1 MYLRTTSRKNK
12 DGSVVE
18 YYQLAHNERHP
29 VTRKPVAHIIH
40 SFGRAD
46 ELDRDQLVRLCQ
58 SIARVCGL
66 QVIDPLADA
75 EGRTL
80 DSSVGLPKDLKL
92 IRTLPLGTPLVI
104 EALWERLGIG
114 KTFRDICKTRGYKV
128 PYERALLAMVANRLC
143 EPESKLGVWDRW
155 LQKVYMPSCDSLKL
169 ENMYEAM
176 DLFYEHAEEIE
187 KQIFNQTANL
197 FNLQVDLIFY
207 DTTTASFSI
216 NYGDD
221 EDSEG
226 SYRKFGHCKEGGWGP
241 QVVVA
246 LAVTRDG
253 LPVKSWVFPGNTT
266 DVTTVEKVRSDL
278 RGWNLNRAIF
288 VADSGVNSEDNRVE
302 LSRACGKYLL
312 ATRMASVAEIKK
324 DVLTKRGRYTVIKD
338 NLHAKEVIVG
348 DGERRRRYILCYNP
362 KEAER
367 QKKHREQIV
376 AFLEKELER
385 HRSRKATAQWAIE
398 LLASHRY
405 KRYLTITKSNNIRID
420 RKSIREA
427 KKYDGKWVLETN
439 DDTISV
445 EDAACGYKGLM
456 VIERCFRSLKRT
468 QIKMTPMFH
477 WAPRRIETH
486 VKICV
491 LALLI
496 ERVAEI
502 NCGEPW
508 SRIRRSLEQLQ
519 ISHFLTKEYSFY
531 RRNEIS
537 AKAHNILKQLNI
549 PVPKLI
555 DGLKKVPKTPQ
566 KV

>member
-114 KTFRDICKTRGYKV
+114 KTFRDICKTCGYKV

-216 NYGDD
+216 DYEDD